1 MATTRVKWKDPWG
14 NWQQTEVGGLAN
26 VDAARARSLEEQ
38 RQALLKYQMEQI
50 NKQFDGANS
59 DFLQQ
64 VEKNYLDYYTPQVDK
79 QYENSRRELIY
90 NLADRG
96 LTSSSVAN
104 EASGDIVQQRQE
116 ALGEIGNQA
125 KNRSQAARADLEGI
139 RARVGAE
146 AQAASKAWRP
156 NPSAVSGERVW
167 NQDGI
172 YTDEDLAIGGELAVA
187 AADSASAQAG
197 YEPIGDLFAQPVA
210 SRGFNTSVAP
220 VAPVASVSR
229 PTLFNNNTRG
239 GRGSSRV
246 IR

>member
-1 MATTRVKWKDPWG
+1 MAATWIDPWG
-14 NWQQTEVGGLAN
+14 NRQTMSFDFKEEASG
-26 VDAARARSLEEQ
+26 AADRRIEERM
-38 RQALLKYQMEQI
+38 RQDLLKYQIEQV

-125 KNRSQAARADLEGI
+125 KNRSQAATADLEQI
-139 RARVGAE
+139 RANLAAE
-146 AQAASKAWRP
+146 LQKANSTWRP
-156 NPSAVSGERVW
+156 KGGKWTNGYA
-167 NQDGI
+167 
-172 YTDEDLAIGGELAVA
+172 DEDLSLSGDLSVA
-187 AADSASAQAG
+187 AADAAAAKVD